1 MKTIKRRLR
10 PAALVLALTLLFALA
25 ACRTGGNGGEPTGT
39 GAEPNTTGTGTA
51 DGGSTTSTGEPDTGE
66 TAEPTGHLLA
76 IVENGS
82 SDFKIVNVGSNNAGI
97 AGSAKRI
104 QTMIYAATKVR
115 LPIVE
120 PMEVGENDRVI
131 VTGTGGHFDAVTK
144 VTREIG
150 VGEYGYCLR
159 DNILMVVG
167 CSDSTVET
175 ALSRFLSALT
185 SSAKGNS
192 LHLEVGERGVFFNK
206 AGWLSNVPRIE
217 KNYQSVYECGRG
229 AYMLYYR
236 ATTEDHCT
244 ELENL
249 LTAHGDFTRTQGG
262 VSESGNRTATYVR
275 EDGEVSYLW
284 RNSDKVLQ
292 VFYQCYD
299 DSVVA
304 IPASAPETGYTKL
317 GDTKLAVLPLNYT
330 GHKDS
335 YDPTDCNGLSMVLT
349 LEDGRFIVID
359 GGYRTD
365 AHGLYNYLNDHNQR
379 ADGITIAAWVLT
391 HGHGDH
397 IGAFEEFVPT
407 YGDSVTCEY
416 LISNALPAGVTTT
429 KEKSSSSL
437 LIGLE
442 AYARKFRGSTTK
454 ILQLHA
460 GQSVWFCNTELRM
473 LMTHETYYPSV
484 PDYLNETSLVFQLR
498 TDGQTV
504 LVTADCELGEN
515 DKLISIW
522 GSELKADIYQI
533 NHHGYSGV
541 TSELLALVDPDV
553 ALWPTSESTASV
565 RRRNAWYTDLDQR
578 VDLCI
583 VADGDAVILT
593 LPYRKGIPSETYQ
606 MHFDKR
612 KTNA

>member
-1 MKTIKRRLR
+1 MKKIERKMR
-10 PAALVLALTLLFALA
+10 PAALILALAMLFVLVS
-25 ACRTGGNGGEPTGT
+25 CRTGGESGQPTGT
-39 GAEPNTTGTGTA
+39 KPAQVTTGTA
-51 DGGSTTSTGEPDTGE
+51 GGSNPSLTVE
-66 TAEPTGHLLA
+66 TDAGNDPEPTGHLLTV
-76 IVENGS
+76 IENGN
-82 SDFKIVNVGSNNAGI
+82 SDFKIVNVGSKSEAI

-120 PMEVGENDRVI
+120 PMNVGENDRII
-131 VTGTGGHFDAVTK
+131 VTGTGGHFNAVTR

-150 VGEYGYCLR
+150 LGEYGYCLR
-159 DNILMVVG
+159 GNILMVVG
-167 CSDSTVET
+167 CTETTVET

-185 SSAKGNS
+185 ASAKGNS
-192 LHLEVGERGVFFNK
+192 LYLEVGERGVFFNRY
-206 AGWLSNVPRIE
+206 GWMGNVPRIE
-217 KNYQSVYECGRG
+217 KVYQSVYECGKG

-236 ATTEDHCT
+236 SATEDNCT

-249 LTAHGDFTRTQGG
+249 LVAHGDFTRTQGG
-262 VSESGNRTATYVR
+262 VTESGNRTATYVR

-292 VFYQCYD
+292 VFYQSYG
-299 DSVVA
+299 DSVA
-304 IPASAPETGYTKL
+304 PIPASGPETGYTKL
-317 GDTKLAVLPLNYT
+317 NDTQLAILPLNYT
-330 GHKDS
+330 EHKEE

-365 AHGLYNYLNDHNQR
+365 AHALYNYLNDHNRR

-391 HGHGDH
+391 HEHGDH
-397 IGAFEEFVPT
+397 IGAFEEFVPI
-407 YGDSVTCEY
+407 YGARVTCEY
-416 LISNALPAGVTTT
+416 LISNALPSGMTTT
-429 KEKSSSSL
+429 KDNGSSGVL
-437 LIGLE
+437 LNLDSV
-442 AYARKFRGSTTK
+442 ARKFRTGTTK

-460 GQSVWFCNTELRM
+460 GQSAWFCNTELRM
-473 LMTHETYYPSV
+473 LMTHEIYYPSV

-498 TDGQTV
+498 TGGQTV

-522 GSELKADIYQI
+522 GNELKADIYQV

-541 TSELLALVDPDV
+541 TSELLQLVDPDV

-565 RRRNAWYTDLDQR
+565 RRRNAWYRDLESR

-583 VADGDAVILT
+583 VADGDAMILT
-593 LPYRKGIPSETYQ
+593 LPYQTGATFEFYNMIFVKKESGI
-606 MHFDKR
+606 
-612 KTNA
+612 